1 MEQKKKILNN
11 IKSRKLQKITIVVS
25 TAIVIAICTLRINYL
40 IQLDQNEKVY
50 EQLRTEYIE
59 EPLGQGQQLN
69 SAVKEP
75 EASEEV
81 QTTLDAPALQETNS
95 DIYAWLTVDNT
106 KINYP
111 ILQNEK
117 DDYYLNIVLI

>member
-69 SAVKEP
+69 SAVKEH
-75 EASEEV
+75 EA
-81 QTTLDAPALQETNS
+81 
-95 DIYAWLTVDNT
+95 
-106 KINYP
+106 
-111 ILQNEK
+111 
-117 DDYYLNIVLI
+117 